1 MRERPHIFISSV
13 QKEFTTERQA
23 LKVFIHD
30 DPLLRR
36 FFEVF
41 LFEDLPAS
49 SRRADAVYL
58 QGVDRCG
65 VYVGLFGNDYGAE
78 DKAGVSPTER
88 EFDRAA
94 QQGKERLI
102 FVKGRDDCARH
113 PKMQAL
119 IGKAGDQLIRRR
131 FTTIAELTGALYAS
145 LVEYLVRIG
154 DLRTLPFDAAACP
167 GAGLIDLSKG
177 KMADF
182 LERARK
188 NRGYALG
195 PGTSM
200 RKALA
205 HLRFLDG
212 NRPSHAA
219 VLLFGKEPQ
228 KFLLTSEVKCLHFHG
243 TEVRKPLPSYQTY
256 KGTVFELVDQAVDF
270 VMSKIA
276 RAVGTRAAGSTA
288 PVEYEL
294 PRAAVAEAIVNAVAH
309 RDYSSKAS
317 VQVMLFADRLEIWN
331 PGELPPSLTPELLRH
346 PHASIPRNP
355 LLAEPLFLARYI
367 EKAGTGTLDMI
378 GLCAD
383 AGLLSPEF
391 RQSGG
396 QFIQTLWRP
405 KPSSPEKAWL
415 QSGLESG
422 LESQTS
428 RKVLAVLMA
437 GPMGRSAIAK
447 ALGHE
452 RISGAVN
459 RSLREL
465 LGKEL
470 IERTLPE
477 KQNSRLQKYRLTAKS
492 RAWLAEPPQ

>member
-1 MRERPHIFISSV
+1 MH
-13 QKEFTTERQA
+13 
-23 LKVFIHD
+23 
-30 DPLLRR
+30 
-36 FFEVF
+36 
-41 LFEDLPAS
+41 
-49 SRRADAVYL
+49 
-58 QGVDRCG
+58 
-65 VYVGLFGNDYGAE
+65 
-78 DKAGVSPTER
+78 
-88 EFDRAA
+88 
-94 QQGKERLI
+94 
-102 FVKGRDDCARH
+102 
-113 PKMQAL
+113 
-119 IGKAGDQLIRRR
+119 
-131 FTTIAELTGALYAS
+131 
-145 LVEYLVRIG
+145 
-154 DLRTLPFDAAACP
+154 
-167 GAGLIDLSKG
+167 
-177 KMADF
+177 
-182 LERARK
+182 
-188 NRGYALG
+188 
-195 PGTSM
+195 
-200 RKALA
+200 KALT
-205 HLRFLDG
+205 HLRLLDG
-212 NRPSHAA
+212 DRPSHAA
-219 VLLFGKEPQ
+219 VLLFGKAPQ

-276 RAVGTRAAGSTA
+276 RAVGTRAAGSAA

-294 PRAAVAEAIVNAVAH
+294 PRDAVAEAIVNAVAH
-309 RDYSSKAS
+309 RDYASKAS
-317 VQVMLFADRLEIWN
+317 VQVMLFADRLEVWN
-331 PGELPPSLTPELLRH
+331 PGELPPSLTPELLRY

-405 KPSSPEKAWL
+405 KTSSPEQPRL
-415 QSGLESG
+415 QSGLESRLESG

-437 GPMGRSAIAK
+437 GPVGRSAISK

-470 IERTLPE
+470 IQRTLPE
-477 KQNSRLQKYRLTAKS
+477 KQNSRLQKYRLTAKGQ
-492 RAWLAEPPQ
+492 AWLAE